1 MLKKF
6 YIRGLSSLAMILT
19 FVASSGFSVNSIWKT
34 YEPNLPK
41 SLKQ

>member
-1 MLKKF
+1 MLKRF
-6 YIRGLSSLAMILT
+6 YVWGLSSLALILT

-41 SLKQ
+41 SLKR